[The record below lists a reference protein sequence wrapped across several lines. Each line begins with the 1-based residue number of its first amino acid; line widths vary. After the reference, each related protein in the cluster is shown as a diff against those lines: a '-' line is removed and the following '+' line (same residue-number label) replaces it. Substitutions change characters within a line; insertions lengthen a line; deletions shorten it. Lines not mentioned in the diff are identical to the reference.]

1 MFGFI
6 EKVLVVAMSFFSCSV
21 FNVNSLK
28 YVSMNNQ
35 EGKIRLEVISINSNG
50 PLFYPYSN
58 LVRKCNGS
66 CNNINDPYAKW
77 CVPDVAKSIGIK
89 VFNLMSRTTE
99 TRQIGW
105 YETSRCKCRLPANIC
120 NNKNRWNN
128 EKCRCECKQL
138 YVIKDVFGILVIV
151 HVNVIN
157 HVT

>member
-66 CNNINDPYAKW
+66 CNNINRFHFIFISFHLGFTFYGMCCCNYQQYHLNHQNKRFLTQPSYA
-77 CVPDVAKSIGIK
+77 
-89 VFNLMSRTTE
+89 
-99 TRQIGW
+99 
-105 YETSRCKCRLPANIC
+105 
-120 NNKNRWNN
+120 
-128 EKCRCECKQL
+128 
-138 YVIKDVFGILVIV
+138 
-151 HVNVIN
+151 
-157 HVT
+157 

>member
-1 MFGFI
+1 MFRFI

-66 CNNINDPYAKW
+66 CNNINDPYAK
-77 CVPDVAKSIGIK
+77 
-89 VFNLMSRTTE
+89 
-99 TRQIGW
+99 
-105 YETSRCKCRLPANIC
+105 
-120 NNKNRWNN
+120 
-128 EKCRCECKQL
+128 
-138 YVIKDVFGILVIV
+138 
-151 HVNVIN
+151 
-157 HVT
+157 

>member
-1 MFGFI
+1 MFRFI

-50 PLFYPYSN
+50 PLFYTYSN

-89 VFNLMSRTTE
+89 VFNLMSRTT
-99 TRQIGW
+99 
-105 YETSRCKCRLPANIC
+105 
-120 NNKNRWNN
+120 
-128 EKCRCECKQL
+128 
-138 YVIKDVFGILVIV
+138 
-151 HVNVIN
+151 
-157 HVT
+157 